1 MSQHAAPSKLATG
14 RGLIRRLR
22 GLHGGRAPQRLAAA
36 VITRLGLGDAYF
48 SLGTAIGEVF
58 VAYNRRGIS
67 AVMRAARGSDFEAVF
82 QERMA
87 RAVRPAPPPSALLDA
102 VRRRLDGD
110 RRARP
115 PFDLNRLSFFE
126 QRVLRKALE
135 IPHGEVRPYAWIAK
149 EIGNPRA
156 VRAVGT
162 ALARNPI
169 PLLIPC
175 HRVVRSDGHIGQYG
189 LGGPATKRALLTAEG
204 ADTSDLVRL
213 ARAGVRYQG
222 SDTTRI
228 YCYPTCRAAR
238 RVGARHRVALR
249 SSGQA
254 AAAGYHPCKL
264 CRPARAG

>member
-1 MSQHAAPSKLATG
+1 MSTHATELDRG
-14 RGLIRRLR
+14 RGLVRRLR
-22 GLHGGRAPQRLAAA
+22 GLHGGRTPQGLAAA
-36 VITRLGLGDAYF
+36 IFTRLGLGDAYF

-58 VAYNRRGIS
+58 IAYNRRGIS
-67 AVMRAARGSDFEAVF
+67 GVMRATRRSDFEAAF
-82 QERMA
+82 RERMG
-87 RAVRPAPPPSALLDA
+87 RAARPAPPPPALLDA
-102 VRRRLDGD
+102 VSRRLRGD
-110 RRARP
+110 RRVRP
-115 PFDLNRLSFFE
+115 PFDLNQLSFFE
-126 QRVLRKALE
+126 RRVLRKALE

-149 EIGNPRA
+149 EIGYPRA

-204 ADTSDLVRL
+204 ADTGDLGRL
-213 ARAGVRYQG
+213 ARAGVRYHG

-238 RVGARHRVALR
+238 RIGADHRVALR
-249 SSGQA
+249 SAGQA
-254 AAAGYHPCKL
+254 AAAGYRPCKL